1 MKKIALILSLI
12 MVMTLALVACGDK
25 PEESKPAESVE
36 NSVEESKPAESAETP
51 AESSEEEAQSEDES
65 EPETESS
72 EEAQSEDESEPETES
87 SEDVPPTPVSG
98 TNIAKD
104 KSYTVSGSGHGKRA
118 GGEWPCNYDAKLT
131 DGVTCEEVAYSNAID
146 DPNPAWF
153 SISADTG
160 TIDGANAPD
169 GVCTIVID
177 LGESKAITGS
187 RIHMIT
193 PNTAGIGSPTE
204 IEVSV
209 SSDNA
214 NFKRVGVA
222 TDFADSDTA
231 YWTEFGFTDN
241 ARYVQYKISITAAHN
256 FIDEI
261 EVLG

>member
-1 MKKIALILSLI
+1 MKKIALILALI

-25 PEESKPAESVE
+25 PEESKPAESAE
-36 NSVEESKPAESAETP
+36 NSVEESKPAESAEDP
-51 AESSEEEAQSEDES
+51 AESSEEEAQ
-65 EPETESS
+65 
-72 EEAQSEDESEPETES
+72 

-104 KSYTVSGSGHGKRA
+104 KSYTVSGSGHGKRTA
-118 GGEWPCNYDAKLT
+118 GEWPCNYDAKLT
-131 DGVTCEEVAYSNAID
+131 DGVTCEELAYSNAVD